1 MIKEG
6 VFLGK
11 RYEILGRIG
20 SGGMADVYKGKDH
33 KLNRFVAIK
42 VLKST
47 YRSDE
52 TFIKKFLSEAQ
63 AAAGLMHPN
72 VVNVYDVGQ
81 DRGLYY
87 MVMELV
93 EGITLKD
100 YIEKKGKLSAKE
112 TISISIQMVTGIQAA
127 HNCHIIHRDIKPQN
141 IIISKDGKVKVTD
154 FGIARATTSTATQA
168 VTTTVMGSVH
178 YTSPEQARGGIVDE
192 KSDIYSAGITMYEM
206 ITGHVPFDGDSTV
219 TVALK
224 HLNEVIKSPAEE
236 VPDIPYSL
244 ECIIMK
250 CTQKLPNKRYMSCE
264 ELLQDLKHSLVDP
277 DGDFVV
283 LDGVTNRM
291 PAASQDTGRTTV
303 VMSQDE
309 LNRMKNRQNYNND
322 YDDDYEDDYDDD
334 YDDRRRNRYDDDD
347 DYDDRRRSRYDDDDD
362 YDDRRRSRY
371 DDDDDYDDR
380 RRSRYDDDDDYDDRR
395 KDRYDDRNRRK
406 KNEVNKDT
414 KKIMKILMVVAGV
427 VIALLVMFLVG
438 NAVGVFKGGKGT
450 TTQQTDSEM
459 VKVPDV
465 TGKTYEEAQKELNKY
480 DLGIHK
486 STAPSDTVAKGK
498 IISQD
503 PADGKKVKKHTTVN
517 VVISSGEE
525 AKMTTIP
532 SVVGLSEADA
542 EKALQAKNLVVKKGD
557 PVYSDDVE
565 QGEVVSVN
573 PSEGAEVKEGTTV
586 TLVISKG
593 NQPATVPKLTGKSQS
608 DAEAAL
614 SQAGLSGNAT
624 EDYSDT
630 VEEGYIISQDTDAGK
645 EVSKGTTIG
654 YVVSKGPKMTVV
666 TVPDLSYKDKNTA
679 EKLLKQAGLT
689 PEYIGEDYSDEY
701 PKGQVFYQSV
711 SGGTQVEKGTTVQYM
726 VSKGSQPSAP
736 DSGNSGNDSGT
747 EENTNQ

>member
-283 LDGVTNRM
+283 LDGVTKRM

-309 LNRMKNRQNYNND
+309 LNRMKNRQNYNDD
-322 YDDDYEDDYDDD
+322 YDDDYEDDYDND
-334 YDDRRRNRYDDDD
+334 YD

-371 DDDDDYDDR
+371 DD
-380 RRSRYDDDDDYDDRR
+380 
-395 KDRYDDRNRRK
+395 RRK

-427 VIALLVMFLVG
+427 VIALLIMFLVG

-486 STAPSDTVAKGK
+486 STAPSDTVEKGK

-525 AKMTTIP
+525 AKTTTIP
-532 SVVGLSEADA
+532 NVVGMSEADA
-542 EKALQAKNLVVKKGD
+542 EKALQDKNLVVKKGD

-565 QGEVVSVN
+565 QGEVVSVS

-630 VEEGYIISQDTDAGK
+630 VEEGVIISQDTDAGK

-666 TVPDLSYKDKNTA
+666 TVPSILSFDKNAA
-679 EKLLKQAGLT
+679 EKKLKEAGLV
-689 PEYIGEDYSDEY
+689 PEYLGEDDSVNEY
-701 PKGQVFYQSV
+701 GQGQVSYQSI
-711 SGGTQVEKGTTVQYM
+711 SAGTQVEKGTTVQYR
-726 VSKGSQPSAP
+726 VSKGAQPSAP

>member
-283 LDGVTNRM
+283 LDGVTKRM

-309 LNRMKNRQNYNND
+309 LNRMKNRQNYNDD

-334 YDDRRRNRYDDDD
+334 YDDRRR
-347 DYDDRRRSRYDDDDD
+347 SRY
-362 YDDRRRSRY
+362 
-371 DDDDDYDDR
+371 
-380 RRSRYDDDDDYDDRR
+380 DDDYDDRR
-395 KDRYDDRNRRK
+395 KDRYDDRRK

-427 VIALLVMFLVG
+427 VIALLIMFLVG

-525 AKMTTIP
+525 AKTTTIP
-532 SVVGLSEADA
+532 NVVGMSEADA
-542 EKALQAKNLVVKKGD
+542 EKALQDKNLVVKKGD

-565 QGEVVSVN
+565 QGEVVSVS

-593 NQPATVPKLTGKSQS
+593 NQPATVPKLTGKSKS

-630 VEEGYIISQDTDAGK
+630 VEEGVIISQDTDAGK

-666 TVPDLSYKDKNTA
+666 TVPSILSFDKNAA
-679 EKLLKQAGLT
+679 EKKLKEAGLV
-689 PEYIGEDYSDEY
+689 PEYLGEDDSVNEY
-701 PKGQVFYQSV
+701 GQGQVSYQSI
-711 SGGTQVEKGTTVQYM
+711 SAGTQVEKGTTVQYK

>member
-277 DGDFVV
+277 EGDFVV
-283 LDGVTNRM
+283 LDGVTKRM
-291 PAASQDTGRTTV
+291 PATSQDTGRTTV
-303 VMSQDE
+303 VMSPDE
-309 LNRMKNRQNYNND
+309 LNRMKNRQNYN
-322 YDDDYEDDYDDD
+322 DDYDDD
-334 YDDRRRNRYDDDD
+334 YDD
-347 DYDDRRRSRYDDDDD
+347 DYE
-362 YDDRRRSRY
+362 
-371 DDDDDYDDR
+371 DDYDDR

-427 VIALLVMFLVG
+427 VIALLIMFLVG

-525 AKMTTIP
+525 AKTTTIP
-532 SVVGLSEADA
+532 NVVGMSEADA
-542 EKALQAKNLVVKKGD
+542 EKALQDKNLVVKKGD
-557 PVYSDDVE
+557 PVYSDNVE
-565 QGEVVSVN
+565 QGEVVSVS

-630 VEEGYIISQDTDAGK
+630 VEEGVIISQDTDAGK

-666 TVPDLSYKDKNTA
+666 TVPSILSFDKNAA
-679 EKLLKQAGLT
+679 EKKLKEAGLV
-689 PEYIGEDYSDEY
+689 PEYLGEDDSVNEY
-701 PKGQVFYQSV
+701 GQGQVSYQSI
-711 SGGTQVEKGTTVQYM
+711 SAGTQVEKGTTVQYK

>member
-283 LDGVTNRM
+283 LDGVTKRM

-309 LNRMKNRQNYNND
+309 LNRMKNRQNYNDD

-334 YDDRRRNRYDDDD
+334 YDDRRRSRYDDD
-347 DYDDRRRSRYDDDDD
+347 DYDDRRGSRYDD
-362 YDDRRRSRY
+362 
-371 DDDDDYDDR
+371 
-380 RRSRYDDDDDYDDRR
+380 
-395 KDRYDDRNRRK
+395 RRK

-427 VIALLVMFLVG
+427 VIALLIMFLVG

-486 STAPSDTVAKGK
+486 STAPSDTVEKGK

-525 AKMTTIP
+525 AKTTTIP
-532 SVVGLSEADA
+532 NVVGMSEADA
-542 EKALQAKNLVVKKGD
+542 EKALQDKNLVVKKGD
-557 PVYSDDVE
+557 PVYSDNVE
-565 QGEVVSVN
+565 QGEVVSVS

-586 TLVISKG
+586 TLVINKG

-630 VEEGYIISQDTDAGK
+630 VEEGVIISQDTDAGK

-666 TVPDLSYKDKNTA
+666 TVPSILSFDKNAA
-679 EKLLKQAGLT
+679 EKKLKEAGLV
-689 PEYIGEDYSDEY
+689 PEYLGEDDSVNEY
-701 PKGQVFYQSV
+701 GQGQVSYQSI
-711 SGGTQVEKGTTVQYM
+711 SAGTQVEKGTTVQYK

>member
-224 HLNEVIKSPAEE
+224 HLNEVIKSPAE
-236 VPDIPYSL
+236 D
-244 ECIIMK
+244 
-250 CTQKLPNKRYMSCE
+250 KRYMSCE

-277 DGDFVV
+277 EGDFVV
-283 LDGVTNRM
+283 LDGVTKRM
-291 PAASQDTGRTTV
+291 PATSQDTGRTTV
-303 VMSQDE
+303 VMSPDE
-309 LNRMKNRQNYNND
+309 LNRMKNRQNYN
-322 YDDDYEDDYDDD
+322 DDYDDD
-334 YDDRRRNRYDDDD
+334 YDDDYED

-380 RRSRYDDDDDYDDRR
+380 RKSRYDDDDDYDDRR

-427 VIALLVMFLVG
+427 VIALLIMFLVG

-532 SVVGLSEADA
+532 SVVGLAEADA

-565 QGEVVSVN
+565 QGEVVSVS

-593 NQPATVPKLTGKSQS
+593 NQPTKVPKLTGKSQS

-630 VEEGYIISQDTDAGK
+630 VEKGLVISQDTDAGK

-654 YVVSKGPKMTVV
+654 YVVSKGPKLTVV
-666 TVPDLSYKDKNTA
+666 PVPSIISFDKNTA
-679 EKLLKQAGLT
+679 EKKLKEAGLT
-689 PEYIGEDYSDEY
+689 PEYIGDDYSDNY

-726 VSKGSQPSAP
+726 VSKGQQPTDPGQGSGTGSETE
-736 DSGNSGNDSGT
+736 DSGN
-747 EENTNQ
+747 Q

>member
-283 LDGVTNRM
+283 LDGVTKRM

-309 LNRMKNRQNYNND
+309 LNRMKKRQNYNDD

-334 YDDRRRNRYDDDD
+334 YDD
-347 DYDDRRRSRYDDDDD
+347 YDDRRRSRYDD
-362 YDDRRRSRY
+362 
-371 DDDDDYDDR
+371 
-380 RRSRYDDDDDYDDRR
+380 
-395 KDRYDDRNRRK
+395 RRK

-427 VIALLVMFLVG
+427 LIALLIMFLVG

-459 VKVPDV
+459 VKVPNV

-532 SVVGLSEADA
+532 RVVGMSEADA

-565 QGEVVSVN
+565 QGEVVSVS

-630 VEEGYIISQDTDAGK
+630 VEEGVIISQDTDAGK

-666 TVPDLSYKDKNTA
+666 TVPDLSYKDQNTA

-711 SGGTQVEKGTTVQYM
+711 SSGTQVEKGTTVQYM
-726 VSKGSQPSAP
+726 VSKGSQPSDP
-736 DSGNSGNDSGT
+736 DSGDSGNDSGT

>member
-277 DGDFVV
+277 EGDFVV
-283 LDGVTNRM
+283 LDGVTKRM
-291 PAASQDTGRTTV
+291 PATSQDTGRTTV
-303 VMSQDE
+303 VMSPDE
-309 LNRMKNRQNYNND
+309 LNRMKNRQNYNDDYDDD
-322 YDDDYEDDYDDD
+322 YDDDYEDDYDD
-334 YDDRRRNRYDDDD
+334 
-347 DYDDRRRSRYDDDDD
+347 RRRSP
-362 YDDRRRSRY
+362 
-371 DDDDDYDDR
+371 
-380 RRSRYDDDDDYDDRR
+380 YDDDDDYDDRR

-427 VIALLVMFLVG
+427 VIALLIMFLVG

-525 AKMTTIP
+525 AKTTTIP
-532 SVVGLSEADA
+532 NVVGMSEADA
-542 EKALQAKNLVVKKGD
+542 EKALQDKNLVVKKGD
-557 PVYSDDVE
+557 PVYSDNVE
-565 QGEVVSVN
+565 QGEVVSVS

-630 VEEGYIISQDTDAGK
+630 VEEGVIISQDTDAGK

-666 TVPDLSYKDKNTA
+666 TVPSILSFDKNAA
-679 EKLLKQAGLT
+679 EKKLKEAGLV
-689 PEYIGEDYSDEY
+689 PEYLGEDDSVNEY
-701 PKGQVFYQSV
+701 GQGQVSYQSI
-711 SGGTQVEKGTTVQYM
+711 SAGTQVEKGTTVQYK

>member
-42 VLKST
+42 VLKSM

-277 DGDFVV
+277 EGDFVV
-283 LDGVTNRM
+283 LDGVTKRM
-291 PAASQDTGRTTV
+291 PATSQDTGRTTV
-303 VMSQDE
+303 VMSPDE
-309 LNRMKNRQNYNND
+309 LNRMKNRQNYND
-322 YDDDYEDDYDDD
+322 
-334 YDDRRRNRYDDDD
+334 
-347 DYDDRRRSRYDDDDD
+347 
-362 YDDRRRSRY
+362 

-427 VIALLVMFLVG
+427 VIALLIMFLVG

-532 SVVGLSEADA
+532 SVVGLAEADA

-565 QGEVVSVN
+565 QGEVVSVS

-593 NQPATVPKLTGKSQS
+593 NQPTKVPKLTGKSQS

-630 VEEGYIISQDTDAGK
+630 VEKGLVISQDTDAGK

-654 YVVSKGPKMTVV
+654 YVVSKGPKLTVV
-666 TVPDLSYKDKNTA
+666 PVPSIISFDKNTA
-679 EKLLKQAGLT
+679 EKKLKEAGLT
-689 PEYIGEDYSDEY
+689 PEYIGDDYSDNY

-726 VSKGSQPSAP
+726 VSKGQQPTDPGQGSGTGSETE
-736 DSGNSGNDSGT
+736 DSGN
-747 EENTNQ
+747 Q